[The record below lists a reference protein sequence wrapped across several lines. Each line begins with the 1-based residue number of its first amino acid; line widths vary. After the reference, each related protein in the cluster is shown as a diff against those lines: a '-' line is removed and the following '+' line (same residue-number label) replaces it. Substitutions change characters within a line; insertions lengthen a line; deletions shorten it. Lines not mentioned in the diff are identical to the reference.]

1 MYLFQLKYKHYV
13 TGNGFYHAR
22 AARHSCINIT
32 SLGMV
37 FIMRAQRVIPDI
49 YYFVYLVRAER
60 DIYLSDSWFQFLLQ
74 MAIRAHFQF

>member
-1 MYLFQLKYKHYV
+1 MRERK
-13 TGNGFYHAR
+13 AR
-22 AARHSCINIT
+22 RSRVCIYFNRSINIT

-60 DIYLSDSWFQFLLQ
+60 DIYLSGAWFQFLLQ

>member
-1 MYLFQLKYKHYV
+1 
-13 TGNGFYHAR
+13 
-22 AARHSCINIT
+22 
-32 SLGMV
+32 MV

-60 DIYLSDSWFQFLLQ
+60 DIYLSGAWFQFLLQ